1 MNEERNSVI
10 GQELQK
16 ARLDKGLSL
25 DDIQQTTKIQK
36 RYLAAVENGQF
47 DQLPGAFYE
56 RAFVRQYAAAVGL
69 DVADFM
75 QNHEITT
82 ETVEPDLSGA
92 RVDADNVTRAGMHKV
107 EETAADKT
115 RQMMPKI
122 LIGVA
127 VIAIIAV
134 IWAVVASFA
143 GSAKQQSKNESSVSV
158 TTSKVSSVSSSEAS
172 KSTTE
177 KSKKAS
183 SKTASSKKESSKKE
197 SSEKKDDNKVEL
209 GTGVATGNTVTYA
222 AVKAPADKEMTLNLK
237 STGASWIQVKDA
249 AGTVLWNG
257 TLQANGNQDVKI
269 PATVTGISVSIGN
282 ATVTKM
288 SLDGSEV
295 NLMNNN
301 AIVWNANMTFQR

>member
-36 RYLAAVENGQF
+36 RYLAAIENGQF

-56 RAFVRQYAAAVGL
+56 RAFVRQYANAVGL

-75 QNHEITT
+75 KNHDITT

-158 TTSKVSSVSSSEAS
+158 TTSKVSSVSSSSES
-172 KSTTE
+172 KSTTDE
-177 KSKKAS
+177 SKKS
-183 SKTASSKKESSKKE
+183 SSKKESSKKE
-197 SSEKKDDNKVEL
+197 SSEKKDDNKVDL
-209 GTGVATGNTVTYA
+209 GTGAATGNTVTYA
-222 AVKAPADKEMTLNLK
+222 AVKAPADKDMTLNLK

-269 PATVTGISVSIGN
+269 PASVTGISVSIGN
-282 ATVTKM
+282 ATVTKI
-288 SLDGSEV
+288 SLDGSDV

>member
-36 RYLAAVENGQF
+36 RYLAAIENGQF

-56 RAFVRQYAAAVGL
+56 RAFVRQYANAVGL

-75 QNHEITT
+75 KNHDIAT

-158 TTSKVSSVSSSEAS
+158 TTSKVSSVSSSSES
-172 KSTTE
+172 KSTTDE
-177 KSKKAS
+177 SKKS
-183 SKTASSKKESSKKE
+183 SSKKESSKKE
-197 SSEKKDDNKVEL
+197 SSEKKDDNKVDL
-209 GTGVATGNTVTYA
+209 GTGAATGNTVTYA
-222 AVKAPADKEMTLNLK
+222 AVKAPADKDMTLNLK

-269 PATVTGISVSIGN
+269 PALVTGISVSIGN

-288 SLDGSEV
+288 SLDGSDV

>member
-36 RYLAAVENGQF
+36 RYLAAIENGQF

-56 RAFVRQYAAAVGL
+56 RAFVRQYANAVGL

-75 QNHEITT
+75 KNHDITT

-158 TTSKVSSVSSSEAS
+158 TTSKVSSVSSSSES
-172 KSTTE
+172 KSTTDE
-177 KSKKAS
+177 SKKS
-183 SKTASSKKESSKKE
+183 SSKKESSKKE
-197 SSEKKDDNKVEL
+197 SSEKKDDNKVDL
-209 GTGVATGNTVTYA
+209 GTGAATGNTVTYA
-222 AVKAPADKEMTLNLK
+222 AVKAPADKDMTLNLK

-269 PATVTGISVSIGN
+269 PASVTGISVSIGN

-288 SLDGSEV
+288 SLDGSDV

-301 AIVWNANMTFQR
+301 AIVWNSNMTFQR

>member
-36 RYLAAVENGQF
+36 RYLAAIENGQF

-56 RAFVRQYAAAVGL
+56 RAFVRQYANAVGL
-69 DVADFM
+69 DAADFM
-75 QNHEITT
+75 KNHDITT

-134 IWAVVASFA
+134 IWAVVASFV

-158 TTSKVSSVSSSEAS
+158 TTSKVSSVSSSSES
-172 KSTTE
+172 KSTTDE
-177 KSKKAS
+177 SKKS
-183 SKTASSKKESSKKE
+183 SSKKESSKKE
-197 SSEKKDDNKVEL
+197 SSEKKDDNKVDL
-209 GTGVATGNTVTYA
+209 GTGAATGNTVTYD
-222 AVKAPADKEMTLNLK
+222 AVKAPADKDMTLNLK

-269 PATVTGISVSIGN
+269 PASVTGISVSIGN

-288 SLDGSEV
+288 SLDGSDV

>member
-36 RYLAAVENGQF
+36 RYLAAIENGQF

-56 RAFVRQYAAAVGL
+56 RAFVRQYANAVGL

-75 QNHEITT
+75 KNHDITT
-82 ETVEPDLSGA
+82 ETVEPDLSGT

-158 TTSKVSSVSSSEAS
+158 TTSKVSSVSSSSES
-172 KSTTE
+172 KSTTDE
-177 KSKKAS
+177 SKKS
-183 SKTASSKKESSKKE
+183 SSKKESSKKE
-197 SSEKKDDNKVEL
+197 SSEKKDDNKVDL
-209 GTGVATGNTVTYA
+209 GTGAAAGNTVTYA
-222 AVKAPADKEMTLNLK
+222 AVKAPADKDMTLNLK

-269 PATVTGISVSIGN
+269 PASVTGISVSIGN

-288 SLDGSEV
+288 SLDGSDV

>member
-36 RYLAAVENGQF
+36 RYLAAIENGQF

-56 RAFVRQYAAAVGL
+56 RAFVRQYANAVGL

-75 QNHEITT
+75 KNHDITT

-158 TTSKVSSVSSSEAS
+158 TTSKVSSVSSSSES
-172 KSTTE
+172 KSTTDE
-177 KSKKAS
+177 SKKS
-183 SKTASSKKESSKKE
+183 SSKKESSKVNHQRRRMITRLSLE
-197 SSEKKDDNKVEL
+197 QVRQL
-209 GTGVATGNTVTYA
+209 VT
-222 AVKAPADKEMTLNLK
+222 
-237 STGASWIQVKDA
+237 
-249 AGTVLWNG
+249 
-257 TLQANGNQDVKI
+257 
-269 PATVTGISVSIGN
+269 
-282 ATVTKM
+282 
-288 SLDGSEV
+288 
-295 NLMNNN
+295 
-301 AIVWNANMTFQR
+301 R

>member
-36 RYLAAVENGQF
+36 RYLAAIENGQF

-56 RAFVRQYAAAVGL
+56 RAFVRQYANAVGL

-75 QNHEITT
+75 KNHDITT

-158 TTSKVSSVSSSEAS
+158 TTSKVSSVSSSSES
-172 KSTTE
+172 KSTTDE
-177 KSKKAS
+177 SKKS
-183 SKTASSKKESSKKE
+183 SSKKESSKKE
-197 SSEKKDDNKVEL
+197 SSEKKDDNKVDL
-209 GTGVATGNTVTYA
+209 GTGAATGNTVTYA
-222 AVKAPADKEMTLNLK
+222 AVKVPADKDMTLNLK

-269 PATVTGISVSIGN
+269 PASVTGISVSIGN

-288 SLDGSEV
+288 SLDGSDV

>member
-36 RYLAAVENGQF
+36 RYLAAIENGQF

-56 RAFVRQYAAAVGL
+56 RAFVRQYANAVGL

-75 QNHEITT
+75 KNHDITT

-158 TTSKVSSVSSSEAS
+158 TTSKVSSVSSSSES
-172 KSTTE
+172 KSTTDE
-177 KSKKAS
+177 SKKS
-183 SKTASSKKESSKKE
+183 SSKKESSKKE
-197 SSEKKDDNKVEL
+197 SSEKKDDNKVDL
-209 GTGVATGNTVTYA
+209 GTGAATGNTVTYA
-222 AVKAPADKEMTLNLK
+222 AVKAPADKDMTLNLK

-269 PATVTGISVSIGN
+269 PASVTGISVSIGN

>member
-36 RYLAAVENGQF
+36 RYLAAIENGQF

-56 RAFVRQYAAAVGL
+56 RAFVRQYANAVGL

-75 QNHEITT
+75 KNHDITT

-158 TTSKVSSVSSSEAS
+158 TTSKVSSVSSSSES
-172 KSTTE
+172 KSTTDE
-177 KSKKAS
+177 SKKS
-183 SKTASSKKESSKKE
+183 SSKKESSKKE
-197 SSEKKDDNKVEL
+197 SSEKKDDNKVYL
-209 GTGVATGNTVTYA
+209 GTGAATGNTVTYA
-222 AVKAPADKEMTLNLK
+222 AVKAPADKDMTLNLK

-269 PATVTGISVSIGN
+269 PASVTGISVSIGN

-288 SLDGSEV
+288 SLDGSDV

>member
-36 RYLAAVENGQF
+36 RYLAAIENGQF

-75 QNHEITT
+75 QNHDITT
-82 ETVEPDLSGA
+82 EQVEPDLSGA

-107 EETAADKT
+107 EESAADKT

-143 GSAKQQSKNESSVSV
+143 GSAKQHSKNESSVSV
-158 TTSKVSSVSSSEAS
+158 TTSKVSSVASSSES
-172 KSTTE
+172 KSTTDE
-177 KSKKAS
+177 SKKS
-183 SKTASSKKESSKKE
+183 SSKKESSKKE
-197 SSEKKDDNKVEL
+197 SSEKKDDKVDL
-209 GTGVATGNTVTYA
+209 GTGTAAGNTVTYA
-222 AVKAPADKEMTLNLK
+222 AVKAPANKEMTLNLK

-269 PATVTGISVSIGN
+269 PATVTGVSVSIGN
-282 ATVTKM
+282 ATVTTM

>member
-36 RYLAAVENGQF
+36 RYLAAIENGQF

-75 QNHEITT
+75 QNHDITT
-82 ETVEPDLSGA
+82 EQVEPDLSGA

-158 TTSKVSSVSSSEAS
+158 TTSKVSSVSSSSES
-172 KSTTE
+172 KSTTDE
-177 KSKKAS
+177 SKKS
-183 SKTASSKKESSKKE
+183 SSKKESSKKE
-197 SSEKKDDNKVEL
+197 SSEKKDDNKVDL
-209 GTGVATGNTVTYA
+209 GTGAATGNTVTYA
-222 AVKAPADKEMTLNLK
+222 AVKAPADKDMTLNLK

-269 PATVTGISVSIGN
+269 PASVTGISVSIGN

-288 SLDGSEV
+288 FLDGSDV

>member
-36 RYLAAVENGQF
+36 RYLAAIENGQF

-56 RAFVRQYAAAVGL
+56 RAFVRQYANAVGL

-75 QNHEITT
+75 KNHDITT
-82 ETVEPDLSGA
+82 ETFEPDLSGA

-158 TTSKVSSVSSSEAS
+158 TTSKVSSVSSSSES
-172 KSTTE
+172 KSTTDE
-177 KSKKAS
+177 SKKS
-183 SKTASSKKESSKKE
+183 SSKKESSKKE
-197 SSEKKDDNKVEL
+197 SSEKKDDNKVDL
-209 GTGVATGNTVTYA
+209 GTGAATGNTVTYA
-222 AVKAPADKEMTLNLK
+222 AVKAPADKDMTLNLK

-269 PATVTGISVSIGN
+269 PASVTGISVSIGN

-288 SLDGSEV
+288 SLDGSDV

>member
-36 RYLAAVENGQF
+36 RYLAAIENGQF

-56 RAFVRQYAAAVGL
+56 RAFVRQYANAVGL

-75 QNHEITT
+75 KNHDITT

-158 TTSKVSSVSSSEAS
+158 TTSKVSSVSSSSES
-172 KSTTE
+172 KSTTDE
-177 KSKKAS
+177 SKKS
-183 SKTASSKKESSKKE
+183 SSKKESSKKE
-197 SSEKKDDNKVEL
+197 SSEKKDDNKVDL
-209 GTGVATGNTVTYA
+209 GTGAATGNTVTYA
-222 AVKAPADKEMTLNLK
+222 AVKAPADKDMTLNLK

-269 PATVTGISVSIGN
+269 PALVTGISVSIGN

-288 SLDGSEV
+288 SLDGSDV